1 MVYIIFY
8 IMTEEKTVE
17 KKTVK
22 IPNPVTVK
30 KFAEI
35 LDLSVSAV
43 ITELMKN
50 GIMATINE
58 EIDFDTA
65 SIIAQ
70 DLGYIT
76 EEDLD
81 VSEGEAIT
89 LEKLIDICKKEQSSN
104 EKLPSRAPIVT
115 ILGHVDHG
123 KTTLLDT
130 IRKGNVAAHEAGGIT
145 QHISAYQVKKKGEMI
160 TFVDTPG
167 HEAFSAMRE
176 RGVSIAD
183 IAILVVAADDGVRPQ
198 TKEVITYLKEKKIP
212 TIVAINKIDKPEA
225 NSQRV
230 KQELAELEI
239 VIEEW
244 GGDVIANEISAKKNI
259 GIKELLDSIL
269 LVSEVLELKA
279 SRKNNGMG
287 VVLESHLDPKA
298 GPISTVLIRTGI
310 LKVGQDIVIGKTFG
324 RIKRM
329 EDFTGK
335 QIESAGPSEPVV
347 IMGINGTP
355 EVNDIIQVAEKETV
369 LKMKSKGGFGSS
381 VGRNVI
387 RNKKDLYQNLD
398 NDQLKRLSIIIKSDV
413 PGSLEAIDQLL
424 SAIKS
429 EEVILEYVNTGVG
442 NITESDVKLAESTG
456 AIIFGFSVT
465 ATTVAKRM
473 AEKSNVIIKSFNVIY
488 ELVEE
493 VKSDMADL
501 LPPEIVRTDFGRMKI
516 LAIFKNGKTD
526 MIVGGKVIEGKIVRK
541 SLIEVMREKEIV
553 GKGVLENLQQNKKPT
568 DEVKSGNECGVTFA
582 GGTRLMIGDVLY
594 SYKEE
599 EVKRKL

>member
-1 MVYIIFY
+1 MVEQKSAESK
-8 IMTEEKTVE
+8 M
-17 KKTVK
+17 VK

-35 LDLSVSAV
+35 LDLSVPAV
-43 ITELMKN
+43 ITELMRN

-70 DLGYIT
+70 DLGFES
-76 EEDLD
+76 EEDLEVGD
-81 VSEGEAIT
+81 GEAIT
-89 LEKLIDICKKEQSSN
+89 LEKLIDICKKEQESKEVLS
-104 EKLPSRAPIVT
+104 PRAPIVT

-145 QHISAYQVKKKGEMI
+145 QHISAYQVKKKGEVI

-198 TKEVITYLKEKKIP
+198 TREVITYLKEKKIP

-230 KQELAELEI
+230 KQELAELDI

-244 GGDVIANEISAKKNI
+244 GGDVIANEISAKNNI

-279 SRKNNGMG
+279 SKKNNGMG
-287 VVLESHLDPKA
+287 VVLESHLDPKI
-298 GPISTVLIRTGI
+298 GPISTVLIKTGT

-329 EDFTGK
+329 QDFTGK
-335 QIESAGPSEPVV
+335 QVESAGPSEPIV

-369 LKMKSKGGFGSS
+369 LKMKSKGGFGSA

-387 RNKKDLYQNLD
+387 KSKKDLYQNID
-398 NDQLKRLSIIIKSDV
+398 NDQVKKLNVIIKADV
-413 PGSLEAIDQLL
+413 PGSLEAIDQIL
-424 SAIKS
+424 STIQS
-429 EEVILEYVNTGVG
+429 EEVVLEYVNTGVG
-442 NITESDVKLAESTG
+442 NVTESDVKLAESTG
-456 AIIFGFSVT
+456 ATIFGFNVT

-473 AEKSNVIIKSFNVIY
+473 AEKSNVTIKPFNIIY
-488 ELVEE
+488 ELVEA
-493 VKSDMADL
+493 VKNDMSEL

-526 MIVGGKVIEGKIVRK
+526 MIVGGKVIEGKIVKK
-541 SLIEVMREKEIV
+541 SLIEVVRDKEVV
-553 GKGVLENLQQNKKPT
+553 GKGVLDNLQQNKKPT
-568 DEVKSGNECGVTFA
+568 EEVKSGNECGVTFA
-582 GGTRLMIGDVLY
+582 GGTRLMVDDILY

-599 EVKRKL
+599 EVRRKI

>member
-1 MVYIIFY
+1 
-8 IMTEEKTVE
+8 MTEEKTAE
-17 KKTVK
+17 LKTVK

-70 DLGYIT
+70 DLGFKT

-81 VSEGEAIT
+81 ISEGEAIT
-89 LEKLIDICKKEQSSN
+89 LEKLIDICKKEQESDEVLS
-104 EKLPSRAPIVT
+104 PRAPIVT

-130 IRKGNVAAHEAGGIT
+130 IRKGNVAAGEAGGIT
-145 QHISAYQVKKKGEMI
+145 QHISAYQVKKKGEII

-198 TKEVITYLKEKKIP
+198 TREVINYLKEKKIP

-225 NSQRV
+225 NPQRV
-230 KQELAELEI
+230 KQELAELGI

-244 GGDVIANEISAKKNI
+244 GGEVIANEISAKNNV

-279 SRKNNGMG
+279 SRKNNGLG
-287 VVLESHLDPKA
+287 VVLESHLDPKS
-298 GPISTVLIRTGI
+298 GPISTVLIKTGV

-335 QIESAGPSEPVV
+335 QIDMAGPSEPVV

-369 LKMKSKGGFGSS
+369 LKMKSKGGFGST

-387 RNKKDLYQNLD
+387 KSKKDLYQNLD
-398 NDQLKRLSIIIKSDV
+398 NDQIKRLNVIIKADV
-413 PGSLEAIDQLL
+413 PGSLEAIDQIL
-424 SAIKS
+424 STIKS
-429 EEVILEYVNTGVG
+429 EDVILEYVNTGVG

-456 AIIFGFSVT
+456 AIIFGFNVT

-473 AEKSNVIIKSFNVIY
+473 AEKASVIIKPFNVIY
-488 ELVEE
+488 ELVEV
-493 VKSDMADL
+493 VKEDMADL

-516 LAIFKNGKTD
+516 LAIFKNGKTE
-526 MIVGGKVIEGKIVRK
+526 MIVGGKVIEGKIVKK
-541 SLIEVMREKEIV
+541 SLIEVRRDKEVI
-553 GKGVLENLQQNKKPT
+553 GTGVLENLQQNKKAT
-568 DEVKSGNECGVTFA
+568 EEVKSGNECGVTFA
-582 GGTRLMIGDVLY
+582 GGTRLMVDDVLF

-599 EVKRKL
+599 AVKRKL

>member
-1 MVYIIFY
+1 MV
-8 IMTEEKTVE
+8 EEKSAE
-17 KKTVK
+17 LKTVK

-43 ITELMKN
+43 ITELMRN

-70 DLGYIT
+70 DLGFET
-76 EEDLD
+76 EEDLEMGD
-81 VSEGEAIT
+81 GEAIT
-89 LEKLIDICKKEQSSN
+89 LEKLIDICKKEQESK
-104 EKLPSRAPIVT
+104 EFLPPRAPIVT

-130 IRKGNVAAHEAGGIT
+130 IRKGNVAAGEAGGIT
-145 QHISAYQVKKKGEMI
+145 QHISAYQVKKRGEVI
-160 TFVDTPG
+160 TFIDTPG

-183 IAILVVAADDGVRPQ
+183 VAILVVAADDGVRPQ
-198 TKEVITYLKEKKIP
+198 TREVITYLKEKKIP
-212 TIVAINKIDKPEA
+212 TIVAINKIDKPDA
-225 NSQRV
+225 NAQRV
-230 KQELAELEI
+230 KQELAELDI

-244 GGDVIANEISAKKNI
+244 GGEVIANEISAKKNI

-279 SRKNNGMG
+279 SRKNNGLG
-287 VVLESHLDPKA
+287 VVLESHLDPKV
-298 GPISTVLIRTGI
+298 GPISTILIKTGT
-310 LKVGQDIVIGKTFG
+310 LKVGQDIVIGKNFG

-335 QIESAGPSEPVV
+335 QINSAGPSEPVV

-355 EVNDIIQVAEKETV
+355 EVNDIIQVADKETI
-369 LKMKSKGGFGSS
+369 SKIKNRGGLGASN
-381 VGRNVI
+381 GRSAI
-387 RNKKDLYQNLD
+387 KTKKDLYQNLD
-398 NDQLKRLSIIIKSDV
+398 NDQIKKLSIIIKADV
-413 PGSLEAIDQLL
+413 PGSLEAIDQIL
-424 SAIKS
+424 STIQS
-429 EEVILEYVNTGVG
+429 DEVVLEYVNTGVG
-442 NITESDVKLAESTG
+442 NITESDIKLAESSN
-456 AIIFGFSVT
+456 AVIFGFNVT

-473 AEKSNVIIKSFNVIY
+473 AEKSGVIIKPFNIIY
-488 ELVEE
+488 EMVEA
-493 VKSDMADL
+493 VKNDMAEL

-526 MIVGGKVIEGKIVRK
+526 MIVGGKVIEGKIVKK
-541 SLIEVMREKEIV
+541 SLIEVNRDKEVI
-553 GKGVLENLQQNKKPT
+553 GKGVLENLQQNKKPAE
-568 DEVKSGNECGVTFA
+568 EVKSGNECGVTFV
-582 GGTRLMIGDVLY
+582 GGTKLMVDDILY

-599 EVKRKL
+599 EVRRKL

>member
-1 MVYIIFY
+1 MA
-8 IMTEEKTVE
+8 EEKSAE
-17 KKTVK
+17 LKTVK

-43 ITELMKN
+43 ITELMRN

-70 DLGYIT
+70 DLGFET
-76 EEDLD
+76 EEDLEMGD
-81 VSEGEAIT
+81 GEAIT
-89 LEKLIDICKKEQSSN
+89 LEKLIDICKKEQESK
-104 EKLPSRAPIVT
+104 EFLPPRAPIVT

-130 IRKGNVAAHEAGGIT
+130 IRKGNVAAGEAGGIT
-145 QHISAYQVKKKGEMI
+145 QHISAYQVKKRGEII

-183 IAILVVAADDGVRPQ
+183 VAILVVAADDGVRPQ
-198 TKEVITYLKEKKIP
+198 TREVINYLKEKKIP
-212 TIVAINKIDKPEA
+212 TIVAINKIDKPDA
-225 NSQRV
+225 NAQRV
-230 KQELAELEI
+230 KQELAELDI

-244 GGDVIANEISAKKNI
+244 GGEVIANEISAKKNI

-279 SRKNNGMG
+279 SRKNNGLG
-287 VVLESHLDPKA
+287 VVLESHLDPKV
-298 GPISTVLIRTGI
+298 GPISTILIKTGT
-310 LKVGQDIVIGKTFG
+310 LKVGQDIVIGKNFG

-335 QIESAGPSEPVV
+335 QINSAGPSEPVV

-355 EVNDIIQVAEKETV
+355 EVNDIIQVADKETI
-369 LKMKSKGGFGSS
+369 SKIKNRGGLGASN
-381 VGRNVI
+381 GRSAI
-387 RNKKDLYQNLD
+387 KTKKDLYQNLD
-398 NDQLKRLSIIIKSDV
+398 NDQIKKLSIIIKADV
-413 PGSLEAIDQLL
+413 PGSLEAIDQIL
-424 SAIKS
+424 STIQS
-429 EEVILEYVNTGVG
+429 DEVVLEYVNTGVG
-442 NITESDVKLAESTG
+442 NITESDIKLAESSN
-456 AIIFGFSVT
+456 AVIFGFNVT

-473 AEKSNVIIKSFNVIY
+473 AEKSGVIIKPFNIIY
-488 ELVEE
+488 ELVE
-493 VKSDMADL
+493 VIKNDMADL

-526 MIVGGKVIEGKIVRK
+526 MIVGGKVIEGKIVKK
-541 SLIEVMREKEIV
+541 SLIEVNRDKEVI
-553 GKGVLENLQQNKKPT
+553 GKGILENLQQNKKPAE
-568 DEVKSGNECGVTFA
+568 EVKSGNECGVTFV
-582 GGTRLMIGDVLY
+582 GGTKLMVDDILY

-599 EVKRKL
+599 EVRRKL

>member
-1 MVYIIFY
+1 MV
-8 IMTEEKTVE
+8 EEKSAE
-17 KKTVK
+17 LKTVK

-30 KFAEI
+30 KFADI

-43 ITELMKN
+43 ITELMRN

-70 DLGYIT
+70 DLGFET
-76 EEDLD
+76 EEDLEMGD
-81 VSEGEAIT
+81 GEAIT
-89 LEKLIDICKKEQSSN
+89 LEKLIDICKKEQESK
-104 EKLPSRAPIVT
+104 EFLPPRAPIVT

-130 IRKGNVAAHEAGGIT
+130 IRKGNVAAGEAGGIT
-145 QHISAYQVKKKGEMI
+145 QHISAYQVKKRGEII
-160 TFVDTPG
+160 TFIDTPG

-183 IAILVVAADDGVRPQ
+183 VAILVVAADDGVRPQ
-198 TKEVITYLKEKKIP
+198 TREVITYLKEKKIP
-212 TIVAINKIDKPEA
+212 TIVAINKIDKPDA
-225 NSQRV
+225 NAQRV
-230 KQELAELEI
+230 KQELAELDI

-244 GGDVIANEISAKKNI
+244 GGEVIANEISAKKNI

-279 SRKNNGMG
+279 SRKNNGLG
-287 VVLESHLDPKA
+287 VVLESHLDPKV
-298 GPISTVLIRTGI
+298 GPISTILIKTGT
-310 LKVGQDIVIGKTFG
+310 LKVGQDIVIGKNFG

-335 QIESAGPSEPVV
+335 QINSAGPSEPVV

-355 EVNDIIQVAEKETV
+355 EVNDIIQVADKETI
-369 LKMKSKGGFGSS
+369 SKIKNRGGLGASN
-381 VGRNVI
+381 GRSAI
-387 RNKKDLYQNLD
+387 KTKKDLYQNLD
-398 NDQLKRLSIIIKSDV
+398 NDQIKKFSVIIKADV
-413 PGSLEAIDQLL
+413 PGSLEAIDQIL
-424 SAIKS
+424 STIQS
-429 EEVILEYVNTGVG
+429 DEVVLEYVNTGVG
-442 NITESDVKLAESTG
+442 NITESDIKLAESSN
-456 AIIFGFSVT
+456 AVIFGFNVT

-473 AEKSNVIIKSFNVIY
+473 AEKSGVIIKPFNIIY
-488 ELVEE
+488 ELVE
-493 VKSDMADL
+493 VIKNDMADL

-526 MIVGGKVIEGKIVRK
+526 MIVGGKVIEGKIVKK
-541 SLIEVMREKEIV
+541 SLIEVNRDKEVI
-553 GKGVLENLQQNKKPT
+553 GKGVLENLQQNKKPAE
-568 DEVKSGNECGVTFA
+568 EVKSGNECGVTFV
-582 GGTRLMIGDVLY
+582 GGTKLMVDDILY

-599 EVKRKL
+599 EVRRKL

>member
-1 MVYIIFY
+1 MA
-8 IMTEEKTVE
+8 EEKSAE
-17 KKTVK
+17 LKTVK

-43 ITELMKN
+43 ITELMRN

-70 DLGYIT
+70 DLGFET
-76 EEDLD
+76 EEDLEMGD
-81 VSEGEAIT
+81 GEAIT
-89 LEKLIDICKKEQSSN
+89 LEKLIDICKKEQESK
-104 EKLPSRAPIVT
+104 EFLPPRAPIVT

-130 IRKGNVAAHEAGGIT
+130 IRKGNVAAGEAGGIT
-145 QHISAYQVKKKGEMI
+145 QHISAYQVKKRGEII

-183 IAILVVAADDGVRPQ
+183 VAILVVAADDGVRPQ
-198 TKEVITYLKEKKIP
+198 TREVINYLKEKKIP
-212 TIVAINKIDKPEA
+212 TIVAINKIDKPDA
-225 NSQRV
+225 NAQRV
-230 KQELAELEI
+230 KQELAELDI

-244 GGDVIANEISAKKNI
+244 GGEVIANEISAKKNI

-279 SRKNNGMG
+279 SRKNNGLG
-287 VVLESHLDPKA
+287 VVLESHLDPKV
-298 GPISTVLIRTGI
+298 GPISTILIKTGT
-310 LKVGQDIVIGKTFG
+310 LKVGQDIVIGKNFG

-329 EDFTGK
+329 EDFVGK
-335 QIESAGPSEPVV
+335 QINSAGPSEPVV

-355 EVNDIIQVAEKETV
+355 EVNDIIQVADKETI
-369 LKMKSKGGFGSS
+369 SKIKNRGGLGASN
-381 VGRNVI
+381 GRSAI
-387 RNKKDLYQNLD
+387 KTKKDLYQNLD
-398 NDQLKRLSIIIKSDV
+398 NDQIKKFSVIIKADV
-413 PGSLEAIDQLL
+413 PGSLEAIDQIL
-424 SAIKS
+424 STIQS
-429 EEVILEYVNTGVG
+429 DEVVLEYVNTGVG
-442 NITESDVKLAESTG
+442 NITESDIKLAESSN
-456 AIIFGFSVT
+456 AVIFGFNVT

-473 AEKSNVIIKSFNVIY
+473 AEKSGVIIKPFNIIY
-488 ELVEE
+488 ELVE
-493 VKSDMADL
+493 VIKNDMADL

-526 MIVGGKVIEGKIVRK
+526 MIVGGKVIEGKIVKK
-541 SLIEVMREKEIV
+541 SLIEVNRDKEVI
-553 GKGVLENLQQNKKPT
+553 GKGVLENLQQNKKPAE
-568 DEVKSGNECGVTFA
+568 EVKSGNECGVTFV
-582 GGTRLMIGDVLY
+582 GGTKLMVGDILY

-599 EVKRKL
+599 EVRRKL

>member
-1 MVYIIFY
+1 
-8 IMTEEKTVE
+8 MTDQKTVE
-17 KKTVK
+17 QQIAK

-35 LDLSVSAV
+35 LNLSVSAV

-70 DLGYIT
+70 DLGFNT
-76 EEDLD
+76 VEDLD
-81 VSEGEAIT
+81 IVEGETIT
-89 LEKLIDICKKEQSSN
+89 LEKLIDICKKEQETE

-145 QHISAYQVKKKGEMI
+145 QHISAYQVKKKGKII

-183 IAILVVAADDGVRPQ
+183 VAILVVAADDGVRPQ
-198 TKEVITYLKEKKIP
+198 TREVITYLKEKKIP

-225 NSQRV
+225 NPQRV

-244 GGDVIANEISAKKNI
+244 GGEVIANEISAKNNI

-279 SRKNNGMG
+279 SQKNNGIG
-287 VVLESHLDPKA
+287 VVLESHLDPKS
-298 GPISTVLIRTGI
+298 GPISTVLIKTGT

-335 QIESAGPSEPVV
+335 QVESAGPSEPVV

-355 EVNDIIQVAEKETV
+355 EVNDVIQVAEKETV
-369 LKMKSKGGFGSS
+369 LKMKSKGGFGTTA
-381 VGRNVI
+381 GRNVI
-387 RNKKDLYQNLD
+387 KSKRDLYHNL
-398 NDQLKRLSIIIKSDV
+398 NNENIKKFSVIIKTDV
-413 PGSLEAIDQLL
+413 PGSLEAIDQIL
-424 SAIKS
+424 STIKS
-429 EEVILEYVNTGVG
+429 DEVMLEYVNTGVG

-456 AIIFGFSVT
+456 AIIFGFNVT

-473 AEKSNVIIKSFNVIY
+473 AEKSNVIIKPYNIIY
-488 ELVEE
+488 ELVEA
-493 VKSDMADL
+493 VKNDMSDL

-516 LAIFKNGKTD
+516 LAIFKHGKTD
-526 MIVGGKVIEGKIVRK
+526 MIVGGKVIEGKIVKK
-541 SLIEVMREKEIV
+541 SLLEVNRDKEVI
-553 GKGVLENLQQNKKPT
+553 GKGILENLQQNKKPT
-568 DEVKSGNECGVTFA
+568 DEVKSGNECGITFA
-582 GGTRLMIGDVLY
+582 GGTKLMVDDVLY